1 MRGGA
6 SLDVGNGER
15 RDGGQKNCNEHEIHL
30 PVQDLLPQP
39 IPSVPSAGDARCPTL
54 SLAAELLSNHNFLA
68 ADAKLMET
76 TQWS

>member
-39 IPSVPSAGDARCPTL
+39 IPSVPSAGDA
-54 SLAAELLSNHNFLA
+54 
-68 ADAKLMET
+68 
-76 TQWS
+76 